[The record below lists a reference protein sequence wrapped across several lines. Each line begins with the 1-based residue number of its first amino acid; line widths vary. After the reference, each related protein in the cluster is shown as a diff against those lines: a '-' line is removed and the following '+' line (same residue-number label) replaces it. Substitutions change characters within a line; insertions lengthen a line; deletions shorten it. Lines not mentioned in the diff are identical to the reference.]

1 MTTATATTDRIT
13 AADGDQCVELRDID
27 WKGYSTLLKTAG

>member
-13 AADGDQCVELRDID
+13 EADGDQCVVFRDID
-27 WKGYSTLLKTAG
+27 WKGYSTLLKAAG